1 VYEHLAPPTARRAS
15 SSAISAIPVSGPHH
29 VIRRAIERGAI
40 STPVN
45 YGDNA
50 TIAAVQR

>member
-50 TIAAVQR
+50 TIAPVQR